1 MGCAGN
7 SKEAVKNRSQPNI
20 ANNYNND
27 TQDLDT
33 DNFNEEDYPI
43 FQSNWSKKNIQ
54 NFRFVSIGMPYK
66 GLVFYDKLFITI
78 DHDQKK
84 AKLVK
89 IEKEEKG
96 KSKKKHLIQKIY
108 SDRISFEDFESDL
121 KAISYDLNIIDLEDL
136 YSKGPSTDY
145 FIVFRNLNGEY
156 IQSSYLFDKKTNT
169 CSKEIQDGIIGSS
182 GGGSTPDSFP
192 STPENIVKSY
202 MEDISKYIDYKNL
215 DLKILDKYKDEDLNV
230 SDFYE
235 SDFPLFQAFWYKNI
249 FQNFRLITAALKED
263 GKILINR
270 LFITI
275 DFYKNQTKFVKME
288 ANCNGDDIKRHL
300 TQKIYKQK
308 CSLKQFQKDI
318 ESYNKDFGILLK
330 NDIFSN
336 HPSKDLFIVAQNK
349 RGNIRKYSYTY
360 DKETNKCSEE
370 SLIGSKTD
378 YFDMDMENIPK
389 ALAGIINEKVME
401 LVEDINEDDNYENE
415 EEEEV
420 EE

>member
-1 MGCAGN
+1 M
-7 SKEAVKNRSQPNI
+7 
-20 ANNYNND
+20 
-27 TQDLDT
+27 
-33 DNFNEEDYPI
+33 
-43 FQSNWSKKNIQ
+43 
-54 NFRFVSIGMPYK
+54 
-66 GLVFYDKLFITI
+66 
-78 DHDQKK
+78 
-84 AKLVK
+84 VK

-235 SDFPLFQAFWYKNI
+235 SDFPLFQIFWYKNI

-318 ESYNKDFGILLK
+318 ESYNKDFGVLLK

-370 SLIGSKTD
+370 SLIGGKAD

-389 ALAGIINEKVME
+389 ALGG
-401 LVEDINEDDNYENE
+401 
-415 EEEEV
+415 
-420 EE
+420 